1 MAVPKLRCIF
11 HPVVWSLRPVR
22 SPLRRS
28 GVAGGAEGSGSV
40 QVLPR
45 EALRPRHHRQLSSGH
60 SLNAGHL
67 LVLLGLFS
75 FPASGPQPDQA
86 GGSVGRGARG
96 VGRGARAA
104 RTQPAPRTQGA
115 SLTRRPGAASG
126 AGRLGAGLEAAPD
139 ELPVG
144 SGRLLPH
151 GRTAEL
157 AERADWAQ
165 QPQEH
170 ERKAPSLRSLFP
182 QRQEEPTGETK
193 HEDHS

>member
-1 MAVPKLRCIF
+1 MSSQSSSTPSPQATF
-11 HPVVWSLRPVR
+11 LRPLTECRAPAGAVGPVFISSER
-22 SPLRRS
+22 ATTGSSWWES
-28 GVAGGAEGSGSV
+28 G
-40 QVLPR
+40 
-45 EALRPRHHRQLSSGH
+45 
-60 SLNAGHL
+60 
-67 LVLLGLFS
+67 
-75 FPASGPQPDQA
+75 
-86 GGSVGRGARG
+86 GRGARG
-96 VGRGARAA
+96 VGRGARGA

-170 ERKAPSLRSLFP
+170 EFGRFFLPGAPGL
-182 QRQEEPTGETK
+182 
-193 HEDHS
+193 